1 MHGAFHPS
9 DATAQVSARFK
20 TKFPAAIRK
29 EVFRATQA
37 VNRIIA
43 IKRIARE
50 VSTEKR
56 VKEDSISSGYFFL
69 FELPLGIPSEYIS
82 WRETHQDKC
91 EHSQRVIL
99 QLHGNLSL
107 TPAPK

>member
-1 MHGAFHPS
+1 MHGAFHLS
-9 DATAQVSARFK
+9 GEATQVSARFK
-20 TKFPAAIRK
+20 TKFPAVIRK
-29 EVFRATQA
+29 EVLQAAQA
-37 VNRIIA
+37 VDSVFA
-43 IKRIARE
+43 VKRIPCE

-56 VKEDSISSGYFFL
+56 LKEYSISSHYFFV